1 MARYEGARK
10 TGQAIVVCTSPDV
23 CRTPMGDSTP
33 PVPYQIT
40 ANFSDSASVSP
51 NVRFGGDPVFILDQS
66 IITRVTGDEPGTA
79 GGVKSGTNVNIV
91 EPVEAS
97 KNVKV
102 NKKRVVRHND
112 ACKMNNGNTMGR
124 VVYQPGRVEGE
135 ISVVRTETA
144 EEAGKAVEKKGLWS
158 KMSGVVHGA
167 LDAAGFIPGL
177 GAVPDLVN
185 AGIYALEGNKV
196 EAGISAVA
204 AIPGFGD
211 GVKAGALVV
220 KGGKAVAKK
229 VGKEAAEKA
238 AKEAAEKAA
247 KEAAE
252 KAAKEA
258 AEKAEKEAAEQAA
271 KKQGKENVHVKKK
284 KTAEKGRCGE
294 WLAKMDMIKDG
305 FDEVV
310 AVQNNSGHGVD
321 LIGRNSKTGEV
332 KVWEVKTTDGASAPG
347 LKGDQAKMGGE
358 EYTNDRLKRAA
369 NGKGNYGKVP
379 EAVDNAKKV
388 KKWLQNA
395 ERNGKPV
402 THEKREVFI
411 DDIEK
416 GCSKHPNR
424 PSRSKTWKAK

>member
-10 TGQAIVVCTSPDV
+10 TGQAIVVCTTPDV
-23 CRTPMGDSTP
+23 CKTPMGNSTP

-40 ANFSDSASVSP
+40 ANFSDSTSVSP
-51 NVRFGGDPVFILDQS
+51 NVRFGGDPAFILDQS

-97 KNVKV
+97 KNVKA

-112 ACKMNNGNTMGR
+112 ACRMNNGNTMGR
-124 VVYQPGRVEGE
+124 VVYQSGGGEGE
-135 ISVVRTETA
+135 ISVRPETA

-167 LDAAGFIPGL
+167 LDVAGFIPGL

-185 AGIYALEGNKV
+185 AGIYALEGNTV

-211 GVKAGALVV
+211 AVKGGALVV

-229 VGKEAAEKA
+229 VAKEAAEKA

-252 KAAKEA
+252 KAAKDKAKKEA
-258 AEKAEKEAAEQAA
+258 AEKAA

-284 KTAEKGRCGE
+284 KKLKCGE
-294 WLAKMDMIKDG
+294 HGKYKD
-305 FDEVV
+305 
-310 AVQNNSGHGVD
+310 QKK
-321 LIGRNSKTGEV
+321 KTGEGKFDRDHV
-332 KVWEVKTTDGASAPG
+332 PSKAA
-347 LKGDQAKMGGE
+347 LK
-358 EYTNDRLKRAA
+358 KRAQSLLRP
-369 NGKGNYGKVP
+369 G
-379 EAVDNAKKV
+379 
-388 KKWLQNA
+388 
-395 ERNGKPV
+395 
-402 THEKREVFI
+402 EKLNP
-411 DDIEK
+411 K
-416 GCSKHPNR
+416 QQ
-424 PSRSKTWKAK
+424 KAIAGL

>member
-79 GGVKSGTNVNIV
+79 GGVRSGTNVNIV

-97 KNVKV
+97 KTVRV

-124 VVYQPGRVEGE
+124 VVYQPGGGEGE
-135 ISVVRTETA
+135 ISARPETA
-144 EEAGKAVEKKGLWS
+144 EETRKAVEKKGLWS
-158 KMSGVVHGA
+158 KMSGVVHGT

-211 GVKAGALVV
+211 AVKGGALVV
-220 KGGKAVAKK
+220 KGGKAVARK
-229 VGKEAAEKA
+229 V

-247 KEAAE
+247 KEATE

-258 AEKAEKEAAEQAA
+258 AEKATKDKAKKEAAEQAA
-271 KKQGKENVHVKKK
+271 KKQGKENVHVKKNK
-284 KTAEKGRCGE
+284 NAEKGKCGE
-294 WLAKMDMIKDG
+294 WLAKMDMIKEG

-332 KVWEVKTTDGASAPG
+332 KVWEVKTTDGASARG

-358 EYTNDRLKRAA
+358 KYTNNRLKRAA
-369 NGKGNYGKVP
+369 NGNGNYGKVP
-379 EAVDNAKKV
+379 EAVKNGRKVEDWLKKAKE
-388 KKWLQNA
+388 QN
-395 ERNGKPV
+395 KPV
-402 THEKREVFI
+402 TYEKRDVFI

-416 GCSKHPNR
+416 GCAKHPNR
-424 PSRSKTWKAK
+424 PSRSKPWLSKGNI